1 MKGSGFMLSVAVH
14 KDVAEYQPKIIGK
27 MTTRTLLAICGAIG
41 VSLFAGIYMH
51 FILGL
56 NVSDNM
62 FVIYAVSLPFWCA
75 GFWRPKGL
83 PFEKFVPLYL
93 QHEFSDNRLFY
104 TPSIV
109 KIGYVESNEQNK
121 EKSEVYGKEERK
133 FFAKTK
139 AIEAYSP
146 RAGRV
151 L

>member
-27 MTTRTLLAICGAIG
+27 MTSRTLISICGAVG
-41 VSLFAGIYMH
+41 MSLLAGLYMH
-51 FILGL
+51 FVLGL
-56 NVSDNM
+56 NVTDNV
-62 FVIYAVSLPFWCA
+62 FVIYAISLPFWCV

-83 PFEKFVPLYL
+83 PFEKFAPLYL
-93 QHEFSDNRLFY
+93 QHLFADNRLFY
-104 TPSIV
+104 TPSMV
-109 KIGYVESNEQNK
+109 KIDYVKSNEPTK
-121 EKSEVYGKEERK
+121 EKSEVYGKKEKK
-133 FFAKTK
+133 FLQTK